1 MVELDIKEL
10 LQVLKVIADV
20 NDKGRILRV
29 LVFKGEGSV
38 EYSVDEYRSRVYFL
52 LNISYKLSPYI

>member
-1 MVELDIKEL
+1 MVELDIKDL

-38 EYSVDEYRSRVYFL
+38 EYSVDEYRDRKSVV
-52 LNISYKLSPYI
+52 